1 MRRILAAALA
11 LVLALMLCACKSAEA
26 KSVEAQIGQIGDVTL
41 ESAAAIE
48 EAEASFAALTEE
60 QKAEVKTTMCCLPR
74 ARRIR
79 GLRAKRPKEP
89 RRLLM
94 RSER

>member
-60 QKAEVKTTMCCLPR
+60 QKAEVKLRCAACR
-74 ARRIR
+74 ARDVY
-79 GLRAKRPKEP
+79 GA
-89 RRLLM
+89 
-94 RSER
+94 

>member
-48 EAEASFAALTEE
+48 EAEASFAA
-60 QKAEVKTTMCCLPR
+60 
-74 ARRIR
+74 
-79 GLRAKRPKEP
+79 
-89 RRLLM
+89 
-94 RSER
+94 